1 MAKRFIQELSAQT
14 KYDAAIKAASK
25 GFDSSNDND
34 MERKKAMQQGDA
46 LLKHVD
52 PETVKKVEAFAKQLD
67 LDYTIKK
74 DPSGSKYESTIAIV
88 LGKNLKSPNL
98 AQSAPIK
105 VYITKDKSKVDGV
118 LPDQA
123 TERKLGALIKYI
135 QQKELAVNLKD
146 VGQVQEAKRKLTS
159 LIDKLIKEELSAHN
173 KIKEALGPAK
183 KISDAEAVTI
193 LNNKKYDIET
203 TIDYDYAYRDR
214 ATDILAELEG
224 KLKAD
229 SFDNIEGENTIRLS
243 VYTPGKEA
251 PFFLI
256 RDVKNR
262 SWSMKE
268 FEENEVNERQ
278 EELGE
283 GERYAGRDAEV
294 DARKDQ
300 DFNRL
305 SPETQKNVLDKLRK
319 GGSVTLENEDQ
330 PAPSAADIAGKMSE
344 ILDKLNNMSEM
355 KQDPKYKKHAEK
367 AAKYME
373 AAKSALEGLTNYETM
388 LEEKD
393 KENKE
398 KGAGK
403 VLKTIEKALSKII
416 KDKNTVAKIM
426 HKMPVSKVI
435 ELQSTANKELD
446 EEKVAKAMLN
456 VALKEGYINSNK

>member
-1 MAKRFIQELSAQT
+1 MAKRSIQELSAQT
-14 KYDAAIKAASK
+14 KYDAGIKAAIK
-25 GFDSSNDND
+25 GFDRSNYND
-34 MERKKAMQQGDA
+34 MERKKAAQQGDA

-74 DPSGSKYESTIAIV
+74 DPNNPNFESIIV
-88 LGKNLKSPNL
+88 IELGKNLKNPNL
-98 AQSAPIK
+98 VQSAPIK
-105 VYITKDKSKVDGV
+105 VYISKDRSEVDGV

-123 TERKLGALIKYI
+123 AERKLGMLIKYI
-135 QQKELAVNLKD
+135 QQKELGVNLIKAD
-146 VGQVQEAKRKLTS
+146 QALWESKRKLNF
-159 LIDKLIKEELSAHN
+159 LIDKIIKEELSAHN
-173 KIKEALGPAK
+173 KLKEQNQRVVFTTDGTSRTLTPNQREELK
-183 KISDAEAVTI
+183 KARPGDSTI
-193 LNNKKYDIET
+193 VQ
-203 TIDYDYAYRDR
+203 
-214 ATDILAELEG
+214 
-224 KLKAD
+224 KA
-229 SFDNIEGENTIRLS
+229 GT
-243 VYTPGKEA
+243 
-251 PFFLI
+251 
-256 RDVKNR
+256 
-262 SWSMKE
+262 SMKE
-268 FEENEVNERQ
+268 GDVE
-278 EELGE
+278 
-283 GERYAGRDAEV
+283 
-294 DARKDQ
+294 Q
-300 DFNRL
+300 D
-305 SPETQKNVLDKLRK
+305 SIK
-319 GGSVTLENEDQ
+319 DQ

-416 KDKNTVAKIM
+416 KDKNMVAKIM

>member
-1 MAKRFIQELSAQT
+1 MSQ
-14 KYDAAIKAASK
+14 
-25 GFDSSNDND
+25 
-34 MERKKAMQQGDA
+34 
-46 LLKHVD
+46 
-52 PETVKKVEAFAKQLD
+52 VKKLD
-67 LDYTIKK
+67 
-74 DPSGSKYESTIAIV
+74 
-88 LGKNLKSPNL
+88 
-98 AQSAPIK
+98 
-105 VYITKDKSKVDGV
+105 
-118 LPDQA
+118 
-123 TERKLGALIKYI
+123 
-135 QQKELAVNLKD
+135 
-146 VGQVQEAKRKLTS
+146 S
-159 LIDKLIKEELSAHN
+159 LI
-173 KIKEALGPAK
+173 
-183 KISDAEAVTI
+183 TRI
-193 LNNKKYDIET
+193 L
-203 TIDYDYAYRDR
+203 
-214 ATDILAELEG
+214 
-224 KLKAD
+224 
-229 SFDNIEGENTIRLS
+229 
-243 VYTPGKEA
+243 
-251 PFFLI
+251 
-256 RDVKNR
+256 
-262 SWSMKE
+262 
-268 FEENEVNERQ
+268 Q

-283 GERYAGRDAEV
+283 GERYAGRGAEI
-294 DARKDQ
+294 DARKDP
-300 DFNRL
+300 DYNRL
-305 SPETQKNVLDKLRK
+305 SPETQKNVVDKLKK